1 MSNKR
6 DYYDVLGVQRGA
18 SGDDIK
24 KAYRK
29 LAMQYHPDRN
39 KEAGATAK
47 FKEINEAYEI
57 LSDEEKRSLYDRYGH
72 AGVRNG
78 SGAAD
83 FTGFTGFSDIFEDL
97 FGGFARASGA
107 AQRRAP
113 RRGADLRQLLTI
125 TFEEAA
131 FGAEKE
137 VEIQRHD
144 ICDTCKGS
152 GAEPGTQPKRCP
164 QCNGSGEVRRMQQT
178 ILGAMVNVTTCERC
192 NGEGEI
198 VTTPCHE
205 CHGYKRVVKTHR
217 LSITIEPGV
226 DDNVSIRYSGQGEP
240 GVNGGPPG
248 NLYVQ
253 VKVKP
258 HKFFRRHENDILL
271 DVSINMAQAALGDE
285 IVVPTLDGDT
295 SFKIPAGT
303 QTGKQFRLPEKGV
316 PYLRRKGRGDEIVTV
331 HVMTPTDL
339 TEEQRKLFKQL
350 AKTLGKEV
358 VEQPKGFFDKMKD
371 ALGV

>member
-6 DYYDVLGVQRGA
+6 DYYEVLGVQRGA
-18 SGDDIK
+18 SSDDIK

-131 FGAEKE
+131 FGVEKE

-198 VTTPCHE
+198 VATPCHE

-271 DVSINMAQAALGDE
+271 DVFINMAQAALGDE

-371 ALGV
+371 AFGV